1 MSVRLTVVVWVM
13 PPPVP
18 VMVMVWLPVLVAT
31 VVFIVIVDVPEPEL
45 MLVGLKV
52 TVTPD
57 GTPDADKEIAESNPP
72 EGAAVIVV
80 VPELPQI
87 TLTEVGDALRLKL
100 VLLVAAVTVKDTV
113 VVLVMV
119 PLVPVALPVTVI
131 I

>member
-1 MSVRLTVVVWVM
+1 M